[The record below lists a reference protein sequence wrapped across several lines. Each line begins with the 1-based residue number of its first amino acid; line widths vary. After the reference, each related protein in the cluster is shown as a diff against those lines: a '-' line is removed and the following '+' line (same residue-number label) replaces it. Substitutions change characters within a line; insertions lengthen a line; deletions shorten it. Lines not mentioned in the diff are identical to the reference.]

1 MKRMRKEKTG
11 PKSTSPAGES
21 RSATKAAAIPFS
33 FSGLSKRFGRRQILD
48 QAALELSPGRCHLL
62 LGDNGA
68 GKSTLMRIMA
78 GLLKPEQ
85 ASVDW
90 GAGPR
95 NWRTSRRI
103 LQETVV
109 YLHQRPYLFDA
120 SMRDNIAYAIPKEI
134 KGRDREER
142 IRQALDWAGL
152 EGLADAHANYLSG
165 GERQR
170 LALAR
175 AWARGVPV
183 LLLDEP
189 ASAMDADARRRFYQL
204 LETLIDQGRTLLL
217 ATHDP
222 GNFLGLSPISLRLE
236 SGRIHSRQQAES
248 TPVVVPL
255 SRRSPDL

>member
-1 MKRMRKEKTG
+1 MRSSEQQG
-11 PKSTSPAGES
+11 LPAGNTAGARPAEIPASS
-21 RSATKAAAIPFS
+21 RSIR
-33 FSGLSKRFGRRQILD
+33 FSGVAKRFGRRQVLTD
-48 QAALELSPGRCHLL
+48 AGLQLKSGHCHLL

-90 GAGPR
+90 GEGPR
-95 NWRTSRRI
+95 NWRTSRSR
-103 LQETVV
+103 LQDSVV

-120 SMRDNIAYAIPKEI
+120 SMRDNIAYAVPKAVKRPE
-134 KGRDREER
+134 REE
-142 IRQALDWAGL
+142 IVQQALAWAGL
-152 EGLADAHANYLSG
+152 EGLGDAHANYLSG

-175 AWARGVPV
+175 AWARGAPV

-189 ASAMDADARRRFYQL
+189 ASAMDADARRRFYLL
-204 LETLIDQGRTLLL
+204 LETLVDEGRTLLL

-222 GNFLGLSPISLRLE
+222 GLFLGLSPRALRLE
-236 SGRIHSRQQAES
+236 DGRIQVLDAAEQA
-248 TPVVVPL
+248 TVIPL
-255 SRRSPDL
+255 SRRSGA